1 MSINSDRQK
10 ELEKRGMYG
19 DHDISARKKKIKKS
33 YNDLSIIENYNQK
46 MNMLAPGS
54 LLSKIIG
61 IVILVGL
68 VLYLFNIYIGFWI
81 VIVGLIMYIGL
92 EIFLK
97 IKDKKEKKNKQ
108 EKQ

>member
-1 MSINSDRQK
+1 MSINGDRQK

-19 DHDISARKKKIKKS
+19 DYEAKSKKKKIKKS

-61 IVILVGL
+61 ILIVVGL
-68 VLYLFNIYIGFWI
+68 VLYFCNIYIGFWI
-81 VIVGLIMYIGL
+81 VIVGIIMYMALAVSI
-92 EIFLK
+92 K
-97 IKDKKEKKNKQ
+97 IKEKKTKKGKQ
-108 EKQ
+108 E